1 MNRGAQAAFNH
12 QVTDLIIVEDLGQ
25 ATRQA
30 IGVIACK
37 HSALQVEL
45 ARNKELVKRFIS
57 VRYRHLIRCYNTA
70 ADALAT
76 EALDAKTD
84 NFLLGEERYEELRK
98 LNWIRVRFAD

>member
-1 MNRGAQAAFNH
+1 M
-12 QVTDLIIVEDLGQ
+12 
-25 ATRQA
+25 
-30 IGVIACK
+30 GVIACK